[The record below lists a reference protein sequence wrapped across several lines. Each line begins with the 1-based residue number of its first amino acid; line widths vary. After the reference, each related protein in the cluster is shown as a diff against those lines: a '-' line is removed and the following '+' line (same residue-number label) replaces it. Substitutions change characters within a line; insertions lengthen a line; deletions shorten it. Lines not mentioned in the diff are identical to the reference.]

1 MRKLS
6 TFLPFRVPI
15 LWSYLLII
23 LPVACSDNPIDPS
36 DARRP
41 GISSSYT
48 STVSVTSSD
57 PTTPAR
63 FDTIVASVEGYLP
76 SYQEKSDVL
85 QYASDR
91 TGIRY
96 LAYEENGDLSTYE
109 PSIFPIPDTWFP
121 SPTWLRW
128 PFGGDPVAEM
138 ILLDTVDPGRG
149 GIRLRTTFSAERSG
163 RRSMKISGETFQGVA
178 VSYRFTYEIVEEGY
192 VRTIEGSTLYLPD
205 LGWRGEIDEVTTT
218 VVDGDTLSTRS
229 AKTRLIRYVITP
241 TG

>member
-1 MRKLS
+1 MR
-6 TFLPFRVPI
+6 TT
-15 LWSYLLII
+15 
-23 LPVACSDNPIDPS
+23 LPVLLLSLLLLACSETPTDPS
-36 DARRP
+36 DSRRP
-41 GISSSYT
+41 GIQSVFT
-48 STVSVTSSD
+48 STLSVTSTD
-57 PTTPAR
+57 PTAPAR
-63 FDTIVASVEGYLP
+63 FDTIVASIEGYLP

-85 QYASDR
+85 QYASGR

-96 LAYEENGDLSTYE
+96 LAFEENGDLSTYE

-128 PFGGDPVAEM
+128 PFGGDPVAELV
-138 ILLDTVDPGRG
+138 LLDTIDLDRG

-163 RRSMKISGETFQGVA
+163 RRSMRVAEETFQGVG
-178 VSYRFTYEIVEEGY
+178 VSYRFTYEIVDEGY
-192 VRTIEGSTLYLPD
+192 VRTTEGSTLYLPD

-218 VVDGDTLSTRS
+218 VVDGDTLSTTS